1 MTREA
6 RDSPVRRGVPRQL
19 AEGIEKLDQYQR
31 AALAAEGNLVIV
43 AGPGS
48 GKTRTVVA
56 RAAYLLSTRI
66 SPLRGLA
73 TITYTNQAAAE
84 LKQGLASFGV
94 VETRRLFAG
103 TLHSFC
109 LTHVL
114 PYARLVGVELPGLD
128 AVMTASEERALL
140 EQVADAEQVN
150 FYALKDVFTSLRR
163 RIAAGEDVSAER
175 PPYVAAVRRYEAE
188 CQRSRVWDFEG
199 IVLAAVRLL
208 NEHPQ
213 IASVVRAR
221 FPAVMVDEYQDLGA
235 GLHRLVETLLQAG
248 VEITAVGDADQSIYG
263 WAGGDPAYLD
273 ALCARDDFTVRRLE
287 TNYRCGSAVVAA
299 AELALAQ
306 QRGWKAD
313 PRRDDPGTVEFQV
326 VPGHIGHQA
335 LAAARAVLDLV
346 SAGVP
351 PHEVAVLLR
360 NRAPLGP
367 LIERLLV
374 DEGVAVRPEGTATAP
389 STEMGKWLEAAALYA
404 ARLTPDS
411 PHAGTPQVGA
421 AALLGRFELLTYAA
435 GLPRAL
441 DPWVARVARLHSVL
455 LAATPDASTT
465 VSSWASHLDSD
476 LGLTDLAA
484 AVGDPRAAD
493 ELAALIS
500 APPELLLADLAT
512 DVTGTG
518 RVVLAT
524 YHGAKGRTFTAVVLP
539 GLTEGVVPP
548 WGGKP
553 WAPVPLQGPRL
564 EEERRNFYVALT
576 RSRGSVLLQPT
587 PTGQN
592 FRRETINL
600 GYSSFVVEL
609 AASLGVTL

>member
-6 RDSPVRRGVPRQL
+6 LDSCVRRSVPRQL
-19 AEGIEKLDQYQR
+19 AADIEQLDHHQR
-31 AALAAEGNLVIV
+31 AALAVGGNLVII

-56 RAAYLLSTRI
+56 RAAYLLATRI

-84 LKQGLASFGV
+84 LKQGLAALGV
-94 VETRRLFAG
+94 AETRRLFAG

-128 AVMTASEERALL
+128 AVMTASEEKALL
-140 EQVADAEQVN
+140 KQVANDEQVN

-163 RIAAGEDVSAER
+163 RIAAGEDVSGEC
-175 PPYVAAVRRYEAE
+175 PSYIAAVHRYEAE
-188 CQRSRVWDFEG
+188 CRRSGIWDFEG

-208 NEHPQ
+208 DTHPE
-213 IASVVRAR
+213 IVSVVRAQ
-221 FPAVMVDEYQDLGA
+221 FPVVMVDEYQDLGA
-235 GLHRLVETLLQAG
+235 GLHRLVESLLRAG

-263 WAGGDPAYLD
+263 WAGGDPVYLE
-273 ALCARDDFTVRRLE
+273 ALCDRHDFTVRRLE

-299 AELALAQ
+299 AEFALTQ

-313 PRRDDPGTVEFQV
+313 PSRADPGTVEFQV
-326 VPGHIGHQA
+326 VPGHINEQA
-335 LAAARAVLDLV
+335 SAAATAVVELV
-346 SAGVP
+346 AAGIA
-351 PHEVAVLLR
+351 PHEIAVLLR

-374 DEGVAVRPEGTATAP
+374 DEGVAVRSEGTPTAP
-389 STEMGKWLEAAALYA
+389 STELGKWLEGAALYA
-404 ARLTPDS
+404 AHLTPES
-411 PHAGTPQVGA
+411 LYAGAPAIGA
-421 AALLGRFELLTYAA
+421 GALLGRFESLARVA
-435 GLPRAL
+435 GRPRVV

-455 LAATPDASTT
+455 LAASPDVSTT
-465 VSSWASHLDSD
+465 ISAWASQLDSE
-476 LGLTDLAA
+476 LGLAEIA
-484 AVGDPRAAD
+484 EAVGDPRAAG
-493 ELAALIS
+493 ELEGLMS
-500 APPELLLADLAT
+500 APPESLIADLAT
-512 DVTGTG
+512 DEAGTG
-518 RVVLAT
+518 KVILGT

-548 WGGKP
+548 SGGKP
-553 WAPVPLQGPRL
+553 WAPVRLQGPRL
-564 EEERRNFYVALT
+564 DEERRNFYVALT

-587 PTGQN
+587 PTGQD
-592 FRRETINL
+592 FRRETINF

-609 AASLGVTL
+609 AASLDVTL

>member
-1 MTREA
+1 MTREV
-6 RDSPVRRGVPRQL
+6 RDSPVHRGIPRQL
-19 AEGIEKLDQYQR
+19 AEGIENLDHHQR
-31 AALAAEGNLVIV
+31 AALAADGNLVIV

-56 RAAYLLSTRI
+56 RAAYLLSIRI

-84 LKQGLASFGV
+84 LKQGLASLGV
-94 VETRRLFAG
+94 IETRRLFAG

-109 LTHVL
+109 LTQVL
-114 PYARLVGVELPGLD
+114 PYARLVGVELPALD
-128 AVMTASEERALL
+128 AVMTASEEKALL
-140 EQVADAEQVN
+140 EQVADDEGVN
-150 FYALKDVFTSLRR
+150 FYALKDIFTSLRR

-175 PPYVAAVRRYEAE
+175 PSNVAAVRRYEAE
-188 CQRSRVWDFEG
+188 CRRSQIWDFEG

-208 NEHPQ
+208 DNHPD

-221 FPAVMVDEYQDLGA
+221 FPVVMVDEYQDLGA

-263 WAGGDPAYLD
+263 WAGGDPAYLE

-299 AELALAQ
+299 AELALTQ

-326 VPGHIGHQA
+326 IPGHIDDQA
-335 LAAARAVLDLV
+335 RAAAAAVLDMLA
-346 SAGVP
+346 AGVA

-360 NRAPLGP
+360 YRAPLGP

-374 DEGVAVRPEGTATAP
+374 EEGVAVRPEGTPTAP

-404 ARLTPDS
+404 VRMTPRS
-411 PHAGTPQVGA
+411 PHAGAPQVGA
-421 AALLGRFELLTYAA
+421 VALLRRFDSLTRAA
-435 GLPRAL
+435 GLPRAR
-441 DPWVARVARLHSVL
+441 DPWVKRVVRLHSVL
-455 LAATPDASTT
+455 LAASPDPSST
-465 VSSWASHLDSD
+465 VSSWASQLDNG
-476 LGLTDLAA
+476 LGLTELAV
-484 AVGDPRAAD
+484 AVGDPRAVD
-493 ELAALIS
+493 ELGALTS

-518 RVVLAT
+518 KVVLAT
-524 YHGAKGRTFTAVVLP
+524 YHGSKGRTFTAVVLP

-587 PTGQN
+587 STGQN
-592 FRRETINL
+592 FRREITDF